1 MRAGA
6 KGGAFRVV
14 TFCIPP
20 HLMVMR
26 LVSPTAHS
34 QKFWET
40 TFPRDEEIVSR
51 VIAGELALFE
61 VLMRR
66 HNQRVYR
73 TIRAILK
80 DEVEVEDVM
89 QQTYISAYSNL
100 RQFAGAAKFSTWLTK
115 IAINE
120 ALRRIRRK
128 AHFLSGQDLVQLGN
142 GTPMKLATDD
152 ANPEERVGSRELATM
167 LEAAI
172 DALADSYRSVV
183 MLREIE
189 GMSTAETAEVLGV
202 TEEVVKTRLHRAK
215 QEIRELLIER
225 VNAKAGETFP
235 FYAPRCDRVVER
247 VLTRIEKIARS

>member
-1 MRAGA
+1 MA
-6 KGGAFRVV
+6 
-14 TFCIPP
+14 
-20 HLMVMR
+20 MR

-40 TFPRDEEIVSR
+40 TFPCDEEIVSK
-51 VIAGELALFE
+51 VIAGEVALFE

-89 QQTYISAYSNL
+89 QQTYICVYSKL
-100 RQFAGAAKFSTWLTK
+100 RQFAGTAKFSTWLTK

-120 ALRRIRRK
+120 ALGRIRRE
-128 AHFLSGQDLVQLGN
+128 ARFVSGQDVAQLGN

-152 ANPEERVGSRELATM
+152 ANPEERAGTRELVTM
-167 LEAAI
+167 LESAI
-172 DALADSYRSVV
+172 DALPQSYRSVV

-189 GMSTAETAEVLGV
+189 GMSTAEAAEVLGV
-202 TEEVVKTRLHRAK
+202 TEDVVKTRLHRAK
-215 QEIRELLIER
+215 EHIRELLIER

-235 FYAPRCDRVVER
+235 FYAPRCDRVVAR
-247 VLTRIEKIARS
+247 VLIGIQEMTNA